1 MLQNK
6 KMMNKKM
13 NKKDFSFFS
22 KLNIFSKFLLI
33 TFAFTVLPVTVAGI
47 IISISHQEFVNN
59 LLNSSIN
66 QDNIFLVLEN
76 IRIQTL
82 TVLLIIAVLSLFG
95 TIFAA
100 RNLVQ
105 PLKKIIKGID
115 RASKYDFTYKLE
127 VETKDEMGSLME
139 KFNEMTKKLEDEL
152 FLERKLQELNKNLE
166 NKIKE
171 LEKFKKITTGRE
183 LKMIELKKELSKTK
197 KELENIKNK
206 ES

>member
-1 MLQNK
+1 
-6 KMMNKKM
+6 MMNKKM